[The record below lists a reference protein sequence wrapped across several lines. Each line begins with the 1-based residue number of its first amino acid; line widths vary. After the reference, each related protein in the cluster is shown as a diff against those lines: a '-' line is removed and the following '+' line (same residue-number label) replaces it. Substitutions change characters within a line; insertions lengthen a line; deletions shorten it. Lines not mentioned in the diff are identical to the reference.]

1 MSKNNSGKVKLTG
14 KMTMKNL
21 VYDFSDPSNHKIT
34 FTDSNKRLEGK
45 SFFSFKSQTLSKDIR
60 RNDDLD
66 SSTGASL
73 AGEFVWLTHPGFNF
87 FFEPASPSSEFLIAK
102 CKKIGPE
109 KFYSM
114 DQVVLDNVIV
124 KPDLTVTGN
133 VLVPFASPVPAKFD
147 LQWFDFDGAII
158 NDLLTIVIGEAKWTW
173 SFEQVK

>member
-1 MSKNNSGKVKLTG
+1 MSKNNSESVKLTG
-14 KMTMKNL
+14 KITMKNL
-21 VYDFSDPSNHKIT
+21 IYDFSDPANHRII
-34 FTDSNKRLEGK
+34 FPDSERKLEGK
-45 SFFSFKSQTLSKDIR
+45 SFFSFKSQTSIKNIVL
-60 RNDDLD
+60 NNDLD

-87 FFEPASPSSEFLIAK
+87 FFDTASPSSELLIAK

-109 KFYSM
+109 KFYSI
-114 DQVVLDNVIV
+114 DQIVLDNVLV

-133 VLVPFASPVPAKFD
+133 VLVPFASPVPGKFD